1 MSIAATIAVVVSFR
15 PLTSDVQLTFGSSL
29 EPSLPSAAC
38 SVSTASILPWHT
50 LLAATDSVTN
60 LKRSLMFGSLWSR
73 SLAT

>member
-1 MSIAATIAVVVSFR
+1 MSIAATIAVAASYQ
-15 PLTSDVQLTFGSSL
+15 PLTPDVQLRFRVPS

-60 LKRSLMFGSLWSR
+60 PKRSLMFGSLWSR
-73 SLAT
+73 SVAT